1 MVAQKNLQHFDHSFK
16 GELHT
21 SSGPSMVKVFGSC
34 KGAKRPVLV
43 VCKGASMTI
52 TEEVGIS
59 SKTQAELPYVQ
70 VGLFFKFVVFCHLLV
85 FLSFGFV

>member
-21 SSGPSMVKVFGSC
+21 SSGPAISKVFGSC
-34 KGAKRPVLV
+34 KGAKRPILV
-43 VCKGASMTI
+43 VCKGPAMNI
-52 TEEVGIS
+52 IEEVGIT

-70 VGLFFKFVVFCHLLV
+70 VLKMVISVSRKFLA
-85 FLSFGFV
+85 